1 MAKKYDNELKRLR
14 NELEI
19 ANRKL
24 ETLNEL
30 HSNYEDLEKKHQ
42 EAMTKMKDIERKYKE
57 SEQEKAEIKLET
69 NALIKKVKNETL
81 YKENL
86 VDKRVVCKFL
96 VNYFDPLTTY
106 HVKLQILETLSSILS
121 FSNEERIKVESLVF
135 FFFMIILK
143 FCLLFDFGN

>member
-14 NELEI
+14 NELDI

-24 ETLNEL
+24 ESLCEVQGSLDEL
-30 HSNYEDLEKKHQ
+30 ERKHQ
-42 EAMTKMKDIERKYKE
+42 ELAGKCREIERKYKE
-57 SEQEKAEIKLET
+57 SEQEKAEIKMET

-106 HVKLQILETLSSILS
+106 HVKLQILETLSSVLS
-121 FSNEERIKVESLVF
+121 FSNEERIKVMLRF
-135 FFFMIILK
+135 
-143 FCLLFDFGN
+143 

>member
-24 ETLNEL
+24 ENFNEL
-30 HSNYEDLEKKHQ
+30 QTNLEDVEKKYQ
-42 EAMTKMKDIERKYKE
+42 ETTNKMKDFERKYKE
-57 SEQEKAEIKLET
+57 SEQEKADIKMET

-121 FSNEERIKVESLVF
+121 FSTEERVKVLKKTF
-135 FFFMIILK
+135 F
-143 FCLLFDFGN
+143 LLNDNF

>member
-1 MAKKYDNELKRLR
+1 MKRLR

-19 ANRKL
+19 SNKKCAN
-24 ETLNEL
+24 LNDLQNNFDE
-30 HSNYEDLEKKHQ
+30 LEKKQ
-42 EAMTKMKDIERKYKE
+42 SENLMKIKELERKYRE
-57 SEQEKAEIKLET
+57 SEQEKADIKSET

-96 VNYFDPLTTY
+96 VNYFEPTTTY

-121 FSNEERIKVESLVF
+121 FTNEERAKVS
-135 FFFMIILK
+135 IL
-143 FCLLFDFGN
+143 LS